1 MKQEITKELFSIVE
15 YVYRLAFNDAR
26 KIINKMHLSD
36 DQLDEALEEG
46 IKLAK
51 EKLII
56 K

>member
-1 MKQEITKELFSIVE
+1 MKQEIPIELFSMVE

-26 KIINKMHLSD
+26 KIIKKRYLSD
-36 DQLDEALEEG
+36 DQLDEVLEEG